1 MTRRR
6 TIAIDPPVNSRA
18 PREPCDASATL
29 WILLVMSATYL
40 YGSNAALDVNVPHTG
55 AAAME
60 RAIHAQEKG

>member
-1 MTRRR
+1 
-6 TIAIDPPVNSRA
+6 
-18 PREPCDASATL
+18 
-29 WILLVMSATYL
+29 MSATYL